1 MRYIFFM
8 IAIIYFFSGCN
19 AKSMQNH
26 LIYAASNDKI
36 TQSTLKS
43 NKERAELVKSMILMI
58 KGIDNATVVITGKT
72 ALIGIKTKDTDV
84 EEESRLKKLA
94 EDMAR
99 KTDQDIKN
107 VAISTDNDI
116 YDRIKTME
124 Y

>member
-8 IAIIYFFSGCN
+8 IAIIYLFCGCN
-19 AKSMQNH
+19 AKSMQNN

-36 TQSTLKS
+36 TQSTLRS
-43 NKERAELVKSMILMI
+43 NKERAELVKTMILMI

-72 ALIGIKTKDTDV
+72 ALIGIKTNDTDV

-124 Y
+124 F

>member
-1 MRYIFFM
+1 MRYIFLM
-8 IAIIYFFSGCN
+8 IAIIYLFCGCN
-19 AKSMQNH
+19 AKSMQNN
-26 LIYAASNDKI
+26 LIYAANNDKI
-36 TQSTLKS
+36 TQGTLKS

-58 KGIDNATVVITGKT
+58 NGIDNATVVITGKT
-72 ALIGIKTKDTDV
+72 ALIGIKTNDDNV

>member
-1 MRYIFFM
+1 M
-8 IAIIYFFSGCN
+8 
-19 AKSMQNH
+19 
-26 LIYAASNDKI
+26 IYAASNDKI